1 MLAYLNSQLTSRWF
15 FWAPFHLL
23 GFIAMAILVLQYG
36 FGWSA
41 ESHGAM
47 VVLQQGFLYGFVA
60 FNIIVAAF
68 VIPKIL
74 LVRSGLLDNALCAL
88 LIWTSVEASTRIPLS
103 GVLLATEVYAAL
115 VVLYALSTLLLK
127 PTLVVSRWGELRL
140 SRPQLVVFSF
150 LAIIGIGALG
160 LSLPRA
166 TTSPDGLGFIDTL
179 FTATSAVCVTG
190 LTVINVSR
198 DLSPLGQGLLLA
210 LIQLGGLGLM
220 TFTAFFSLVLGRDIS
235 LRGELVM
242 RDALDIRTLGRL
254 TGLIIGILSITVIA
268 EGIGALLLFI
278 FWPTE
283 FLSTGQGIF
292 WALFHS
298 ISAFSNAGFS
308 LLPTNDFSVYRGA
321 FVVNFTMMAL
331 IVLGGLGFFVIQNLL
346 RVSPWGAGGGSKAR
360 PRLTVHTKLVLTM
373 TAILIGL
380 GTTLFFILE
389 RGGAMANYTL
399 GEQMTASLF
408 QAVTARTAGF
418 STVSI
423 AQLAYPAAFLLMILM
438 FIGASP
444 GSTGGGIKTSTIG
457 ILLATIRGILK
468 GRTHTELFQRTI
480 PQDQVNRAL
489 AVIFIAFG
497 VISTAVFAMVIV
509 EGHPFLDVLLE
520 TISAFGTVG
529 LSRGIT
535 PELSTAG
542 KVILILT
549 MLAGRIGPLTLA
561 LAIGER
567 EARGE
572 YEYPQ
577 EYVMLG

>member
-1 MLAYLNSQLTSRWF
+1 MLAYLNSQLTSRWSF
-15 FWAPFHLL
+15 RVPFHLL
-23 GFIAMAILVLQYG
+23 GFVAMGILVLQYG

-47 VVLQQGFLYGFVA
+47 VVLEKGFHYGFIA
-60 FNIIVAAF
+60 FILVVAAL
-68 VIPKIL
+68 VTPKII
-74 LVRSGLLDNALCAL
+74 LVRSGLVETALCAL
-88 LIWTSVEASTRIPLS
+88 AIWTSIEPSTRIPSS
-103 GVLLATEVYAAL
+103 GVLLAIEVYAAL
-115 VVLYALSTLLLK
+115 VLLYALSTLLLN

-150 LAIIGIGALG
+150 LAIIGLGALG

-166 TTSPDGLGFIDTL
+166 TVSPEGLGLIDTL

-190 LTVINVSR
+190 LTVINVAG
-198 DLSPLGQGLLLA
+198 DLSPLGQGLLIA

-220 TFTAFFSLVLGRDIS
+220 TFTAFFSLVIGKDLS

-242 RDALDIRTLGRL
+242 REALDIQAIGRL
-254 TGLIIGILSITVIA
+254 TGLIVGILSITIIA
-268 EGIGALLLFI
+268 EGFGAVLLFI

-283 FLSTGQGIF
+283 FSSTGQGIF
-292 WALFHS
+292 WALFHA
-298 ISAFSNAGFS
+298 ISAFCNAGFS
-308 LLPTNDFSVYRGA
+308 LLSTNDFSVHRGA
-321 FVVNFTMMAL
+321 VVVNYTMMAL
-331 IVLGGLGFFVIQNLL
+331 IVLGGLGFFVIQNLWH
-346 RVSPWGAGGGSKAR
+346 VGPWGSGGGSKR
-360 PRLTVHTKLVLTM
+360 PRLTVHTKLVLIT
-373 TAILIGL
+373 TAILIGF
-380 GTTLFFILE
+380 GAMLFFVLE
-389 RGGAMANYTL
+389 RKGAMVDYTL

-444 GSTGGGIKTSTIG
+444 GSTGGGVKTSTIG
-457 ILLATIRGILK
+457 IISATIRSILK
-468 GRTHTELFQRTI
+468 GRTRTELFQRTI

-497 VISTAVFAMVIV
+497 VVSTSVFSMAMV
-509 EGHPFLDVLLE
+509 EGHPFIDVLLE
-520 TISAFGTVG
+520 TVSAFGTVG

-535 PELSTAG
+535 PELSPLG
-542 KVILILT
+542 KVILMLT

-567 EARGE
+567 EVRGE